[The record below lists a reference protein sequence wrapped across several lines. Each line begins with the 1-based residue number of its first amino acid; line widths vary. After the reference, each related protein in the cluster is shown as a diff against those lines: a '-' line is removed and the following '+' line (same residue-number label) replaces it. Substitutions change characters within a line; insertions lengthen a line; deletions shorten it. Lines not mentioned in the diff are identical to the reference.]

1 MTSIRISERDRRVMV
16 KCAVA
21 RWLTTGQLQR
31 LCFRE
36 VSADAARKSLRRLA
50 ENGHLVGHR
59 EHSMA
64 EAIHGL
70 GPKGK
75 VALAAKGLAAEAS
88 REPPR
93 QLEHL
98 IGINDIRIAAETSR
112 HRVLY
117 CFASWELQGLGWA
130 HPVIPDLVAGMQC
143 PERKVFFFEYDR
155 STEGLATLAR
165 KFRLYEDGI
174 PGVSLAALVVVADS
188 DGRLGTLARKIP
200 ELAGERPV
208 VGCVLSELAAS
219 SMEARIF
226 TDLRSGTGR
235 LGLIELAE

>member
-1 MTSIRISERDRRVMV
+1 MSIRISERDRRVMV

-31 LCFRE
+31 LCFRG

-50 ENGHLVGHR
+50 ENGYLVLHR

-64 EAIHGL
+64 EALHGL

-75 VALAAKGLAAEAS
+75 AALAAKGFAAEAS

-155 STEGLATLAR
+155 STEGLATLAK
-165 KFRLYEDGI
+165 KFRLYEGGI

-188 DGRLGTLARKIP
+188 DRRLGTLARKIP
-200 ELAGERPV
+200 ELAGEWPV

-219 SMEARIF
+219 GMGARIF
-226 TDLRSGTGR
+226 SDIRGGTER
-235 LGLIELAE
+235 FGLVELAE

>member
-1 MTSIRISERDRRVMV
+1 MVSIRISERDRRVMV

-50 ENGHLVGHR
+50 ENGYLVMHR

-75 VALAAKGLAAEAS
+75 VALAAKRFGAETS

-98 IGINDIRIAAETSR
+98 VGINDIRIAAETSR

-130 HPVIPDLVAGMQC
+130 HPLIPDLVAGMQC

-155 STEGLATLAR
+155 GTEGLATLAR

-174 PGVSLAALVVVADS
+174 PGVPLAALVVVADS
-188 DGRLGTLARKIP
+188 DGRLASLARRIP
-200 ELAGERPV
+200 ELAGDRPV

-219 SMEARIF
+219 NMDARIF
-226 TDLRSGTGR
+226 AAIPGGSEKF
-235 LGLIELAE
+235 GLVELAE

>member
-1 MTSIRISERDRRVMV
+1 VVSIRISERDRRVMV

-31 LCFRE
+31 FCFRG
-36 VSADAARKSLRRLA
+36 VSADAARKSLRRLT
-50 ENGHLVGHR
+50 ENGYLVTHR

-70 GPKGK
+70 GPKGR
-75 VALAAKGLAAEAS
+75 VALAAKGFAAEAP

-93 QLEHL
+93 QVEHL

-155 STEGLATLAR
+155 STEGLATLAK
-165 KFRLYEDGI
+165 KFRLYEVGI
-174 PGVSLAALVVVADS
+174 PGVSLAALVLVANS
-188 DGRLGTLARKIP
+188 DGRLETLARKIP

-208 VGCVLSELAAS
+208 VGCVLSELTES
-219 SMEARIF
+219 GMDARIF
-226 TDLRSGTGR
+226 ADIRGGTEKF
-235 LGLIELAE
+235 GLVELAE

>member
-1 MTSIRISERDRRVMV
+1 MV

-50 ENGHLVGHR
+50 ENGYLVMHR

-64 EAIHGL
+64 EAIHGI

-75 VALAAKGLAAEAS
+75 VALAAKGFATEAS

-117 CFASWELQGLGWA
+117 CFASWELQGFGWA

-155 STEGLATLAR
+155 STEGLATLAK
-165 KFRLYEDGI
+165 KFRLYEGGI
-174 PGVSLAALVVVADS
+174 PGVPLAALVVVADS
-188 DGRLGTLARKIP
+188 DGRLRTLARKIP

-219 SMEARIF
+219 SMDAHIF
-226 TDLRSGTGR
+226 VDLHGGTEKF
-235 LGLIELAE
+235 GLVELAE

>member
-1 MTSIRISERDRRVMV
+1 MRIRISERDRRVMV

-50 ENGHLVGHR
+50 QSGHLVTHR

-75 VALAAKGLAAEAS
+75 VTLGAKGFAAEAS

-98 IGINDIRIAAETSR
+98 VGINDVRIAVEASR
-112 HRVLY
+112 HGVLY
-117 CFASWELQGLGWA
+117 CFASWELQALGWA
-130 HPVIPDLVAGMQC
+130 HPLIPDLVAGMRC
-143 PERKVFFFEYDR
+143 PERKAFLFEYDR
-155 STEGLATLAR
+155 STEGLAILAK

-174 PGVSLAALVVVADS
+174 PGVPLAALVMVADS
-188 DGRLGTLARKIP
+188 DRRLATLARKIP

-208 VGCVLSELAAS
+208 LGCVLSELAAS
-219 SMEARIF
+219 SIDARIF

-235 LGLIELAE
+235 LGLIESAE

>member
-1 MTSIRISERDRRVMV
+1 MV

-50 ENGHLVGHR
+50 ENGHLVTHR

-75 VALAAKGLAAEAS
+75 VALAAKGLTTETS

-112 HRVLY
+112 HRVVY

-155 STEGLATLAR
+155 STEGLATLAK
-165 KFRLYEDGI
+165 KFRVYEDGI

-188 DGRLGTLARKIP
+188 DRRLGSLARKIP
-200 ELAGERPV
+200 ALAGERPM

-219 SMEARIF
+219 GMDARIF
-226 TDLRSGTGR
+226 SDIRGGTGG

>member
-1 MTSIRISERDRRVMV
+1 MV

-31 LCFRE
+31 LFFRE
-36 VSADAARKSLRRLA
+36 VSTDAARKSLRRLV
-50 ENGHLVGHR
+50 ENGYLVAHR

-75 VALAAKGLAAEAS
+75 VALAAKGFTAEAS

-98 IGINDIRIAAETSR
+98 IGINEIRIAAETSR

-117 CFASWELQGLGWA
+117 CFASQ
-130 HPVIPDLVAGMQC
+130 
-143 PERKVFFFEYDR
+143 
-155 STEGLATLAR
+155 T
-165 KFRLYEDGI
+165 
-174 PGVSLAALVVVADS
+174 ALRAVWNC
-188 DGRLGTLARKIP
+188 IQ
-200 ELAGERPV
+200 
-208 VGCVLSELAAS
+208 
-219 SMEARIF
+219 
-226 TDLRSGTGR
+226 
-235 LGLIELAE
+235 